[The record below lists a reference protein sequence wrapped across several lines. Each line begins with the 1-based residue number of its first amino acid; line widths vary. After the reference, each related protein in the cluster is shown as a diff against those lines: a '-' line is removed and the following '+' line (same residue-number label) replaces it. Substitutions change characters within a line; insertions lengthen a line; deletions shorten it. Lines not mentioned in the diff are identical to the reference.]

1 MSETIYQRVTAE
13 VKLAMKARNKPRLGA
28 LRLIMADF
36 KRIEVDERIELD
48 DERVLVILDKMT
60 KQRKDSFTQFEDAGR
75 EDLAKQEALEIA
87 VIAEFLPEQLSDDEV
102 SILVKAAIEES
113 GATSMQD
120 MGRVMSIVKPQV
132 QGKAD
137 MGLVSGLVKGQL
149 SISIQ

>member
-1 MSETIYQRVTAE
+1 MSEPIYQRVSAE
-13 VKLAMKARNKPRLGA
+13 VKVAMKARDKPRLGA

-60 KQRKDSFTQFEDAGR
+60 KQRKDSLKQFEDAGR
-75 EDLAKQEALEIA
+75 EDLANQEALEIA

-102 SILVKAAIEES
+102 SGLVKAAIAET
-113 GATSMQD
+113 GAGSMQD
-120 MGRVMSIVKPQV
+120 MGKVMAIVKPQI

-137 MGLVSGLVKGQL
+137 MGVVSGLVKAEL
-149 SISIQ
+149 S